1 MPNISSHMAVAKR
14 VSEILNIESDDFY
27 RGNLLPDLYR
37 NKFISH
43 FKTKGD
49 KYLIPNIDEVKNN
62 LNLNNMKDLGKFVHL
77 MLDYYYLDEYLDKI
91 NDNVFIGKVIY
102 NDYDAINSIIIDK
115 FHLDLNY
122 LYKVL
127 SSIDDDIDDDLLLYN
142 LECLKRNKKGDLKYL
157 EEEKFL
163 SFLEEISNRISND
176 IKNIIWFYKIICY
189 N

>member
-37 NKFISH
+37 NKFRSH

-62 LNLNNMKDLGKFVHL
+62 LNLKNMKDLGKFVHL